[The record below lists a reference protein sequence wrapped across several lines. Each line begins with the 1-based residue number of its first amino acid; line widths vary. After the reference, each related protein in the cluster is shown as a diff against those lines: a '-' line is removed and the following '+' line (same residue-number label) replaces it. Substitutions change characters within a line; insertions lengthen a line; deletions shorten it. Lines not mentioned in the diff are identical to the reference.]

1 MQPIPTFRALQSD
14 GITLHLIDEDNL
26 AEIATLFQGHPD
38 SREMLDELFRSYLP
52 TYHQGRRTNFGFY
65 SLLGNELAGMTLLT
79 VDSWE
84 ERSGS
89 TGADVFRHMRGRGV
103 TPRSKPH
110 LFYLAFE
117 LLGLNRVAT
126 GCRVL
131 NTSSQRSIEKTAG
144 FQFEGIMRESGMN
157 DAGEFEDERL
167 YAILRRDWEQLY
179 DPAAVRVIS

>member
-1 MQPIPTFRALQSD
+1 MHPLPTFRALQAD
-14 GITLHLIDEDNL
+14 GITLHLINEDNL
-26 AEIATLFQGHPD
+26 GEIAILFQGHPD
-38 SREMLDELFRSYLP
+38 SQEMLDELFRNYLP
-52 TYHQGRRTNFGFY
+52 TYDHGRRSNFGFY

-84 ERSGS
+84 ESSGS
-89 TGADVFRHMRGRGV
+89 TGADVFRHMRGRGI

-126 GCRVL
+126 GCLVS

-144 FQFEGIMRESGMN
+144 FQFEGIMRESGVN

-167 YAILRRDWEQLY
+167 YAILRRDWAPLY
-179 DPAAVRVIS
+179 DPTALLIIN